1 METPKTQSRKEL
13 VSKVFDLMG
22 DNFTSGE
29 FLREMIAAGADANR
43 MYLYN
48 YLDFLKKN
56 CERESKKT
64 WTKKKVSTYSA
75 TILAGGSTG
84 LATTIGAGGTGHLF
98 LPRPAGSQF
107 ELSPSLDPQ
116 KGHYLI
122 KSVTPEGLEQEA
134 IDFLKSKGYKI
145 LKTTTVEL

>member
-1 METPKTQSRKEL
+1 METPKTQSRREL

-64 WTKKKVSTYSA
+64 WTKKKSETYSV
-75 TILAGGSTG
+75 TNVP
-84 LATTIGAGGTGHLF
+84 IGDQAHIT
-98 LPRPAGSQF
+98 F
-107 ELSPSLDPQ
+107 E
-116 KGHYLI
+116 HE
-122 KSVTPEGLEQEA
+122 PEP
-134 IDFLKSKGYKI
+134 KSKESRLEDHINFAIRLLKENGYKI
-145 LKTTTVEL
+145 YKNVAVEV